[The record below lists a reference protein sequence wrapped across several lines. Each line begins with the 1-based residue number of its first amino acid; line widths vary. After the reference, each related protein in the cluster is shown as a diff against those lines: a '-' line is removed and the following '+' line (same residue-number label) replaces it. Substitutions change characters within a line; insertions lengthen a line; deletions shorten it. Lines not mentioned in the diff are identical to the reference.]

1 MSPSGSEKAAKA
13 LFDAASTFL
22 EMGFSVIPVNGDRHP
37 EQAKVATVDW
47 KAYQSR
53 FATLPEL
60 QTWFFELGA
69 GGMALVTGKVSRLLV
84 FDFDDERLA
93 DAFMCRFA
101 HLCETR
107 IIYSAQ
113 RGLPHIYFR
122 LPVGVTIPSRRLQ
135 GLDVQSDG
143 RYIIAPPTTIDSS
156 PYRVVRGGFPREL
169 SRAELHQL
177 QLFIEEVASVQQRAA
192 SPAVPTAAPTAEEA
206 PRIPMRTAEECRNYY
221 LAVAPYAGRNT
232 ALFCAALMMRDT
244 GWTYGDTL
252 VVLQPLHVMLARP
265 DERAAQREREAEAT
279 IRSAYSRA
287 PRPPQHA
294 KRGLPNSLREALLQR
309 DQVALLRV
317 LDGLLLDSVPTGALL
332 TEKEIVER
340 LSGRVGRYS
349 ILQALQATIN
359 GSVIFVPQSP
369 FPRPHTPTNV
379 ATHSGEDD
387 GKKCIQLGVTPPDKN
402 RGRPAKRYQM
412 PSIDGLCR
420 LLGVR
425 WTRSDALQ
433 GEDLQS
439 PAHYRRALHREFI
452 KRQPGTYHVK
462 LLARR
467 LHVVD
472 RTIQRYNHVCGVSVV
487 PTFDRYPVHLGMM
500 HVIAAPQPGMFLEDA
515 RGKRY
520 PCLPEVAKRL
530 LGRRKN
536 PRLCIQGFNHYT
548 HPDGRYLAPGLVT
561 RPDPATQDPDSVFY
575 IEPASRPHSAPKPPH
590 PTRAA
595 KTPQI
600 AAQSAYA
607 PSSAAPNAPPHP
619 TLKPRSFRRVLPD
632 AGLEAAASRLY
643 HHVRDLVAQARGG
656 GGSPLSMANARR
668 LAVQYG
674 AELLTRCQLTLHR
687 RSNIYN
693 YAGFVVSFLR
703 SEATAQRLRAAHA
716 G

>member
-1 MSPSGSEKAAKA
+1 MSLSGSEKAAKA

-22 EMGFSVIPVNGDRHP
+22 QMGFSVIPVHGDRHP
-37 EQAKVATVDW
+37 SQAKVAAVDW

-60 QTWFFELGA
+60 KEWFFEKGA
-69 GGMALVTGKVSRLLV
+69 GGMALVTGKISRLLV

-93 DAFMCRFA
+93 EVFIQRFA

-107 IIYSAQ
+107 IVHSAN
-113 RGLPHIYFR
+113 RGLPHVYFR
-122 LPVGVTIPSRRLQ
+122 LPVGVTVPSRRLQ

-143 RYIIAPPTTIDSS
+143 RYIIAPPTTIDGA

-169 SRAELHQL
+169 TRAELHQI
-177 QLFIEEVASVQQRAA
+177 QLFVEEVASVQQ
-192 SPAVPTAAPTAEEA
+192 SVTAAVAPVADEA

-232 ALFCAALMMRDT
+232 ALFRAALMMRDT

-252 VVLQPLHVMLARP
+252 FVLQPLHVMLARP
-265 DERAAQREREAEAT
+265 DERPAQREREAEAT
-279 IRSAYSRA
+279 IRSVYSRA
-287 PRPPQHA
+287 PRPPQQA
-294 KRGLPNSLREALLQR
+294 TRGLPNSLREALLRR

-317 LDGLLLDSVPTGALL
+317 LDGLLMDSVPTGALL

-359 GSVIFVPQSP
+359 GSVVFAPQAP
-369 FPRPHTPTNV
+369 FPTPHTPTIV
-379 ATHSGEDD
+379 ATHSDEDN
-387 GKKCIQLGVTPPDKN
+387 GKKCTLLGVTASDKN
-402 RGRPAKRYQM
+402 RGRPARRFQM
-412 PSIDGLCR
+412 PSIEGLCR

-433 GEDLQS
+433 AEDLQS
-439 PAHYRRALHREFI
+439 PASYRRALHREFI
-452 KRQPGTYHVK
+452 KRIPGTYHVK

-472 RTIQRYNHVCGVSVV
+472 RTIQRYNLVCGVSVI

-500 HVIAAPQPGMFLEDA
+500 HLIAAPRPGMFIEDA
-515 RGKRY
+515 RGNRY

-530 LGRRKN
+530 LGQGRS

-548 HPDGRYLAPGLVT
+548 HPDGRYLPPGLAAK
-561 RPDPATQDPDSVFY
+561 PDPAAQEPHSVFY
-575 IEPASRPHSAPKPPH
+575 VAPDVPE
-590 PTRAA
+590 TVTAT

-607 PSSAAPNAPPHP
+607 PSYSAPKAPPHP
-619 TLKPRSFRRVLPD
+619 SITPRSFRRVLPD

-643 HHVRDLVAQARGG
+643 HHVRDLVAQAHGG
-656 GGSPLSMANARR
+656 GGGPLSMANARR

-687 RSNIYN
+687 RTNIHN

-703 SEATAQRLRAAHA
+703 SEATAQRLRAAYV

>member
-1 MSPSGSEKAAKA
+1 MSLSGSEKTAKA

-22 EMGFSVIPVNGDRHP
+22 QMGFSVIPVHGDRHLS
-37 EQAKVATVDW
+37 QAKVAAVDW

-60 QTWFFELGA
+60 KEWFFEKGA
-69 GGMALVTGKVSRLLV
+69 GGMALVTGKISRLLV

-93 DAFMCRFA
+93 EVFMQRFA

-107 IIYSAQ
+107 IVHSAN
-113 RGLPHIYFR
+113 RGLPHVYFR

-143 RYIIAPPTTIDSS
+143 RYIIAPPTTIDGAS
-156 PYRVVRGGFPREL
+156 YRVVRGGFPREL
-169 SRAELHQL
+169 TRAELHQL
-177 QLFIEEVASVQQRAA
+177 QLFIEEVTSVQQPVNA
-192 SPAVPTAAPTAEEA
+192 SVAPVADEA

-232 ALFCAALMMRDT
+232 ALFRAALMMRDT

-252 VVLQPLHVMLARP
+252 VVLQPLHVMLGRP
-265 DERAAQREREAEAT
+265 DERPAQREREAEAT
-279 IRSAYSRA
+279 IRSVYSRA
-287 PRPPQHA
+287 PRPPQQA
-294 KRGLPNSLREALLQR
+294 TRGLPNSLREALLRR

-317 LDGLLLDSVPTGALL
+317 LDALLMDSVPTGALL

-359 GSVIFVPQSP
+359 GSVVFAPQAP
-369 FPRPHTPTNV
+369 FPTPHTPTNV
-379 ATHSGEDD
+379 ATHPGEDNE
-387 GKKCIQLGVTPPDKN
+387 KKCILLGVTVSDKN
-402 RGRPAKRYQM
+402 RGRPARRFQM
-412 PSIDGLCR
+412 PSIEALCR

-433 GEDLQS
+433 AEDLQS
-439 PAHYRRALHREFI
+439 PASYRRALHREFI
-452 KRQPGTYHVK
+452 KRAPGTYHVK

-472 RTIQRYNHVCGVSVV
+472 RTVQRYNLVCRVSVV

-500 HVIAAPQPGMFLEDA
+500 HVIAAPRPGMFIEDA
-515 RGKRY
+515 RGKRF

-530 LGRRKN
+530 LGQGRS
-536 PRLCIQGFNHYT
+536 PRLCIQGFSHYT
-548 HPDGRYLAPGLVT
+548 HPDGRYLPPGLAAK
-561 RPDPATQDPDSVFY
+561 PDPATQDPDSVFY
-575 IEPASRPHSAPKPPH
+575 IAPAVSQATKAP
-590 PTRAA
+590 

-607 PSSAAPNAPPHP
+607 PSPATSNTPPRP
-619 TLKPRSFRRVLPD
+619 SITPRSFRRVLPD
-632 AGLEAAASRLY
+632 AGLEAAANRLY
-643 HHVRDLVAQARGG
+643 HHVRDLVAQAHGG
-656 GGSPLSMANARR
+656 GGRPLSMANARR

-674 AELLTRCQLTLHR
+674 VELLTRCQLTLHR
-687 RSNIYN
+687 RTNIHN

-703 SEATAQRLRAAHA
+703 SEATALRLRAACV

>member
-13 LFDAASTFL
+13 LFDAASAFL
-22 EMGFSVIPVNGDRHP
+22 QMGFSVIPVHGDRHP
-37 EQAKVATVDW
+37 DHAKVAAVEW

-53 FATLPEL
+53 FATMAEL
-60 QTWFFELGA
+60 NEWYFEKGA
-69 GGMALVTGKVSRLLV
+69 GGMALVTGKISRLLV

-93 DAFMCRFA
+93 EVFMRRFA

-107 IIYSAQ
+107 IVHSAN
-113 RGLPHIYFR
+113 RDLPHVYFR

-143 RYIIAPPTTIDSS
+143 RYIVAPPTTINDA

-169 SRAELHQL
+169 TRAELHQL
-177 QLFIEEVASVQQRAA
+177 QLFVEEVASVQQPVHALHK
-192 SPAVPTAAPTAEEA
+192 PVDEQAPQ
-206 PRIPMRTAEECRNYY
+206 IPMRTAEECRNYY

-232 ALFCAALMMRDT
+232 ALFRAALMMRDT
-244 GWTYGDTL
+244 GWAYGDTL
-252 VVLQPLHVMLARP
+252 MVLQPLHVMLARP
-265 DERAAQREREAEAT
+265 DERPAQREREAEAT

-287 PRPPQHA
+287 PRPPQQA
-294 KRGLPNSLREALLQR
+294 KRGLPNSLREALLCR
-309 DQVALLRV
+309 DQVPLLRV
-317 LDGLLLDSVPTGALL
+317 LDGLLMDSVPTGALL

-349 ILQALQATIN
+349 ILQALHAEIN
-359 GSVIFVPQSP
+359 GLHIFAPQTP
-369 FPRPHTPTNV
+369 FPTPHTPTNV
-379 ATHSGEDD
+379 ATHPHQGEE
-387 GKKCIQLGVTPPDKN
+387 KKCIQLGVTPSDKK
-402 RGRPAKRYQM
+402 RGRPARRFQM
-412 PSIDGLCR
+412 PSIEGLCR

-425 WTRSDALQ
+425 WTRSDELQ
-433 GEDLQS
+433 AEDLQS

-452 KRQPGTYHVK
+452 KRLPGTYHVK

-487 PTFDRYPVHLGMM
+487 PTFDRYLVDMGMM
-500 HVIAAPQPGMFLEDA
+500 HVIAAPLPGMFLEDA

-530 LGRRKN
+530 LARGKS

-548 HPDGRYLAPGLVT
+548 HPEGRYLAPGLAT
-561 RPDPATQDPDSVFY
+561 KPNPATQDPHSVFY
-575 IEPASRPHSAPKPPH
+575 VAPYLPQAAP
-590 PTRAA
+590 AA

-600 AAQSAYA
+600 AAQSVCR
-607 PSSAAPNAPPHP
+607 PSHAAPNAPLHP
-619 TLKPRSFRRVLPD
+619 TITPRSFRRVLPD

-674 AELLTRCQLTLHR
+674 TELLTRCQLALHQR
-687 RSNIYN
+687 TNIYN

-703 SEATAQRLRAAHA
+703 SEAAAQRLRPARV